1 MKIIER
7 HLLSEFLK
15 IFFMALASFVAVFLM
30 VEVFEGMDNLMK
42 HRVPFMQGAG
52 YFLYKVPF
60 IAGQTAPIAA
70 LVATLLTLGILNK
83 HGELTALRAGGIRLI
98 RAFMPILVCG
108 LALSVALI
116 VINESI
122 TPVALKKV
130 ESFRAAWFN
139 VRGGFGKSG
148 VWLRTPGGLL
158 NVRHVDIREQ
168 RLEGLTLFTLE
179 KPFAPSGRINARNA
193 VWENGGWVA
202 KDAEVWDF
210 PAGGV
215 AKRRTASGLPLPGIP
230 APEEISAAEGLLKN
244 MGFMELKRYIE
255 GVEAEG
261 YNASKYRIDLYAK
274 LTFPLVCFIMVL
286 VGIPFALKTGRHGGI
301 ASGVGLSI
309 VIAFGFWVVFAISR
323 SLGTNGVI
331 PPLVAAI
338 FPDALFLAIGA
349 FMIGYIRE

>member
-7 HLLSEFLK
+7 YALSEFLK
-15 IFFMALASFVAVFLM
+15 IFFMAIASFVAVFLM

-42 HRVPFMQGAG
+42 HHVPFTQGVR

-83 HGELTALRAGGIRLI
+83 HGEITAVKAGGIRLI
-98 RAFMPILVCG
+98 RAFLPLLLCG
-108 LALSVALI
+108 LALSLAVI
-116 VINESI
+116 IINESI

-130 ESFRAAWFN
+130 EAFRAQWFN
-139 VRGGFGKSG
+139 VRGGFGKNG
-148 VWLRTPGGLL
+148 VWLRAPGGLL
-158 NVRHVDIREQ
+158 NVRYADMREQ
-168 RLEGLTLFTLE
+168 RLEGLTLFMLE
-179 KPFAPSGRINARNA
+179 KPFIVTGRINAKNA
-193 VWENGGWVA
+193 VWVNGLWVA

-210 PAGGV
+210 PAGGI
-215 AKRRTASGLPLPGIP
+215 AKRRGAFDMTLPDIP
-230 APEEISAAEGLLKN
+230 SPEDISVAEGLLKN

-255 GVEAEG
+255 GIEAEG

-286 VGIPFALKTGRHGGI
+286 IGIPFALKTGRHGGI
-301 ASGVGLSI
+301 ASGVGLSV

-331 PPLVAAI
+331 PPLVAAV
-338 FPDALFLAIGA
+338 FPDALFFAAGA
-349 FMIGYIRE
+349 LMIGYVRE